1 MKLLIDGDG
10 CPVVRIAERMAL
22 RYQIPLVLFCDTSH
36 VFSELAG
43 EVVTVGKGADAADF
57 ALVNRC
63 QRGDLVITQ
72 DYGVAAMV
80 LGKGGYA
87 LHQSGMEYTAA
98 NIDGLLAERHT
109 AKKLR
114 ASAKHHWKGP
124 RARTPEDD
132 ARFAAALEAILNR
145 IVN

>member
-1 MKLLIDGDG
+1 MT
-10 CPVVRIAERMAL
+10 P
-22 RYQIPLVLFCDTSH
+22 
-36 VFSELAG
+36 
-43 EVVTVGKGADAADF
+43 
-57 ALVNRC
+57 
-63 QRGDLVITQ
+63 
-72 DYGVAAMV
+72 AMV

-114 ASAKHHWKGP
+114 TSSKHHLKGP

-145 IVN
+145 IVK